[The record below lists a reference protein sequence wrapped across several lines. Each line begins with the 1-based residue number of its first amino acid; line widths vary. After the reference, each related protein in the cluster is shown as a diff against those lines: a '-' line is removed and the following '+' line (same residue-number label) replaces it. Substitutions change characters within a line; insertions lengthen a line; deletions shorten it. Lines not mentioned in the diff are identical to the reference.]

1 MKFSDL
7 KQTILAQFMVPGG
20 NRIVPFIEGKPGGG
34 KSACAREIV
43 AELKK
48 QFNIA
53 DQQIIEFNPSLRDP
67 VDVLG
72 IPFKHESGT
81 HNVWLPPEEFYNLRE
96 GVGYCALII
105 EELTDAPMSM
115 QNPMCRIILDRWA
128 GSVKLSDK
136 LFIIATG
143 NRIEDKSG
151 ASRMSTK
158 LGNRL
163 RCLPFDENLDDW
175 IVWARENK
183 IDEVLIKFLQ
193 FQPKLLSDFD
203 PTRKTNPTPRSWAS
217 VSLIPEFESS
227 GKAKERLKISRD
239 PSRSIL
245 GYVESPDATDSSN
258 KTVPTLGAREIV
270 TVLCMLVPFA
280 IYAYGAAAYS
290 WGFPTL
296 IAFAMV
302 AVIVVGIANRTNPNE
317 LAVTFLK
324 GASAMGGICLMI
336 GFAKVVGIVL
346 TDGKI
351 LHTIAYAAVTVIGGL
366 GDAFVSTGIFI
377 FTTTFNLLIPSGPA
391 KVPMLIPLFIPVA
404 DVLGITRQVLCL
416 AFQLGDGL
424 TNFVTPVSAVLAAA
438 LSMTGVDI
446 RQWWRYV
453 LPYTGCTFIIAIVA
467 LTILQSIGW
476 N

>member
-143 NRIEDKSG
+143 NRVEDKSG

-217 VSLIPEFESS
+217 VSLIPEFEGS
-227 GKAKERLKISRD
+227 GKAKERLFQEVVAVK
-239 PSRSIL
+239 
-245 GYVESPDATDSSN
+245 
-258 KTVPTLGAREIV
+258 PTECRL
-270 TVLCMLVPFA
+270 TSFSVLFA
-280 IYAYGAAAYS
+280 AYKGDIYAFTEGAKALEHLNES
-290 WGFPTL
+290 SRIL
-296 IAFAMV
+296 IAEACTH
-302 AVIVVGIANRTNPNE
+302 AP
-317 LAVTFLK
+317 
-324 GASAMGGICLMI
+324 ASEDI
-336 GFAKVVGIVL
+336 GRV
-346 TDGKI
+346 KI
-351 LHTIAYAAVTVIGGL
+351 
-366 GDAFVSTGIFI
+366 
-377 FTTTFNLLIPSGPA
+377 PR
-391 KVPMLIPLFIPVA
+391 MLRRRF
-404 DVLGITRQVLCL
+404 
-416 AFQLGDGL
+416 GDGL
-424 TNFVTPVSAVLAAA
+424 GIDIVGGTDFPDDLFADSCPVHSALLIFHGPVSVYFTTFSGTWKQAVFDRVCL
-438 LSMTGVDI
+438 
-446 RQWWRYV
+446 
-453 LPYTGCTFIIAIVA
+453 VA
-467 LTILQSIGW
+467 PGARSAF
-476 N
+476 

>member
-7 KQTILAQFMVPGG
+7 KETILAQFMVEGG

-48 QFNIA
+48 RFHIA
-53 DQQIIEFNPSLRDP
+53 DENIIEFNPSLRDP

-81 HNVWLPPEEFYNLRE
+81 HNVWLPPEEFYNLRQ

-143 NRIEDKSG
+143 NRVEDKSG

-175 IVWARENK
+175 IAWARKNH

-193 FQPKLLSDFD
+193 FQPKLLSDFE
-203 PTRKTNPTPRSWAS
+203 PTRKTNPTPRSWTS
-217 VSLIPEFESS
+217 VSLIPELAGS
-227 GKAKERLKISRD
+227 GKAKERL
-239 PSRSIL
+239 
-245 GYVESPDATDSSN
+245 
-258 KTVPTLGAREIV
+258 
-270 TVLCMLVPFA
+270 
-280 IYAYGAAAYS
+280 
-290 WGFPTL
+290 
-296 IAFAMV
+296 
-302 AVIVVGIANRTNPNE
+302 
-317 LAVTFLK
+317 
-324 GASAMGGICLMI
+324 
-336 GFAKVVGIVL
+336 
-346 TDGKI
+346 
-351 LHTIAYAAVTVIGGL
+351 
-366 GDAFVSTGIFI
+366 
-377 FTTTFNLLIPSGPA
+377 
-391 KVPMLIPLFIPVA
+391 
-404 DVLGITRQVLCL
+404 
-416 AFQLGDGL
+416 FQE
-424 TNFVTPVSAVLAAA
+424 
-438 LSMTGVDI
+438 
-446 RQWWRYV
+446 
-453 LPYTGCTFIIAIVA
+453 C
-467 LTILQSIGW
+467 
-476 N
+476 

>member
-7 KQTILAQFMVPGG
+7 KQTILAQFMVQGG

-227 GKAKERLKISRD
+227 GKAKERLFQEVVAGD
-239 PSRSIL
+239 VGEGP
-245 GYVESPDATDSSN
+245 
-258 KTVPTLGAREIV
+258 
-270 TVLCMLVPFA
+270 
-280 IYAYGAAAYS
+280 AAAYCAFRKMYLNLPNFNDLLANPKTYPVPQELS
-290 WGFPTL
+290 VRWATVMKLVDL
-296 IAFAMV
+296 IASD
-302 AVIVVGIANRTNPNE
+302 TCSQ
-317 LAVTFLK
+317 T
-324 GASAMGGICLMI
+324 
-336 GFAKVVGIVL
+336 
-346 TDGKI
+346 
-351 LHTIAYAAVTVIGGL
+351 AA
-366 GDAFVSTGIFI
+366 D
-377 FTTTFNLLIPSGPA
+377 
-391 KVPMLIPLFIPVA
+391 
-404 DVLGITRQVLCL
+404 
-416 AFQLGDGL
+416 
-424 TNFVTPVSAVLAAA
+424 AA
-438 LSMTGVDI
+438 LTYIGRVPSDMQAMAVRELFRGRGKTK
-446 RQWWRYV
+446 
-453 LPYTGCTFIIAIVA
+453 LVA
-467 LTILQSIGW
+467 SPVFKNLATKISKAL
-476 N
+476 

>member
-7 KQTILAQFMVPGG
+7 KKTILAQFMVPGG

-143 NRIEDKSG
+143 NRVEDKSG

-227 GKAKERLKISRD
+227 GKAKERLFQEVVAGD
-239 PSRSIL
+239 V
-245 GYVESPDATDSSN
+245 GE
-258 KTVPTLGAREIV
+258 
-270 TVLCMLVPFA
+270 
-280 IYAYGAAAYS
+280 GAAAAYCAFRKMYLNLPNFNDLLANPKTYPVPQELS
-290 WGFPTL
+290 VRWATVMKLVDL
-296 IAFAMV
+296 IASD
-302 AVIVVGIANRTNPNE
+302 TCSQ
-317 LAVTFLK
+317 
-324 GASAMGGICLMI
+324 GA
-336 GFAKVVGIVL
+336 
-346 TDGKI
+346 
-351 LHTIAYAAVTVIGGL
+351 
-366 GDAFVSTGIFI
+366 
-377 FTTTFNLLIPSGPA
+377 
-391 KVPMLIPLFIPVA
+391 A
-404 DVLGITRQVLCL
+404 D
-416 AFQLGDGL
+416 
-424 TNFVTPVSAVLAAA
+424 AA
-438 LSMTGVDI
+438 LTYIGRVPSDMQAMAVRELFRGQGKTK
-446 RQWWRYV
+446 
-453 LPYTGCTFIIAIVA
+453 LVA
-467 LTILQSIGW
+467 SPVFKNLATKISKAL
-476 N
+476 